1 MTVEKRGSFY
11 HYEFMEDGKRYYGC
25 FNGKNGKPV
34 AADKKE
40 ARELEFKERLKIR
53 NDPSF
58 EAQVREELKDFATF
72 VDKVYLPFAR
82 ENHVDSDHDEFR
94 CRVLKEFFV
103 DKKLDEITMMMVVSF
118 INTRLKT
125 ETVRKEVMED
135 GTKVSRKRSPTTVRK
150 EVTLL
155 SSIFIAAIRE
165 GIALSNPCNNLPK
178 SVRAKIPARRKR
190 NRYLTVDE
198 EKKLFKEGLTGRR
211 EHLREIVKTALY
223 TGMRKGEVLKL
234 KPEHINFGQ
243 VPVTYVI
250 KNETWV
256 TRPGW
261 LLIEQS
267 KNGHPRTIPMS
278 QRVRRVL
285 ERLCKDEAPWEY
297 VFTSVRTGEKITD
310 CKHGFTSSCEVAGID
325 DFTFHD
331 LRHTWATRAGDVG
344 VRRHVRRAILGH
356 SSTSM
361 TDDYTHATPEA
372 MEEAMELVAGYA
384 VHYGK
389 ITAKRLKRQG
399 LGQSLAAVSR

>member
-11 HYEFMEDGKRYYGC
+11 HYEFMEGGKRYYGC
-25 FNGKNGKPV
+25 FNGRNGKPV

-53 NDPSF
+53 NGPSF
-58 EAQVREELKDFATF
+58 EDKAREEMKDFATF
-72 VDKVYLPFAR
+72 VDRVYLPFAL

-94 CRVLKEFFV
+94 CRVLKEFFA
-103 DKKLDEITMMMVVSF
+103 DKRLDEITMMMVVGF
-118 INTRLKT
+118 INMRLKT
-125 ETVRKEVMED
+125 ETVRKEVVQD

-165 GIALSNPCNNLPK
+165 GVALSNPCNKLPK

-198 EKKLFKEGLTGRR
+198 EKRLFGQGLMGRR
-211 EHLREIVKTALY
+211 EHLREIVETALY
-223 TGMRKGEVLKL
+223 TGMRKGEVLRL

-243 VPVTYVI
+243 VPVNYVV

-256 TRPGW
+256 IRPGW
-261 LLIEQS
+261 LLIEKT
-267 KNGHPRTIPMS
+267 KNGQPRTIPMS
-278 QRVRRVL
+278 RRVRGVL
-285 ERLCKDEAPWEY
+285 VRLCKDEARGEY
-297 VFTSVRTGEKITD
+297 VFTSIRTGERITD
-310 CKHGFTSSCEVAGID
+310 CKHGFTSSCAEAEID

-356 SSTSM
+356 SSTSI

-372 MEEAMELVAGYA
+372 MEEAMELVSGYA

-389 ITAKRLKRQG
+389 ITAKRRKRQG
-399 LGQSLAAVSR
+399 LVQSLAAVSR